1 MVKTFL
7 ETARVKKASLK
18 VSCIQFSVQCYMNLT
33 ANQRTFQIH
42 IYKLISL
49 GFFSL
54 SVEIYLPGHL
64 DHHSTIYQKQA
75 CMTIESFFFYDLI
88 WTS

>member
-7 ETARVKKASLK
+7 KTARVKKASVK

-33 ANQRTFQIH
+33 ANQRDFSNSHLQINF
-42 IYKLISL
+42 IV
-49 GFFSL
+49 FFSL

-75 CMTIESFFFYDLI
+75 SMTIESFFLM
-88 WTS
+88 T

>member
-1 MVKTFL
+1 
-7 ETARVKKASLK
+7 
-18 VSCIQFSVQCYMNLT
+18 MNLT

-75 CMTIESFFFYDLI
+75 SMTIESFFLM
-88 WTS
+88 T

>member
-33 ANQRTFQIH
+33 ANQRDFSNSHLQINF
-42 IYKLISL
+42 I
-49 GFFSL
+49 G
-54 SVEIYLPGHL
+54 V
-64 DHHSTIYQKQA
+64 
-75 CMTIESFFFYDLI
+75 FFFEY
-88 WTS
+88 